1 MLKNAKAFIQKI
13 ESMSKKINLNLFE
26 DFFESLPADYAEML
40 INTENS
46 EKNKEFVAEIK
57 NRISDLKGRIK
68 KISKTEKK
76 LKC

>member
-1 MLKNAKAFIQKI
+1 MLKNAKAFIQET
-13 ESMSKKINLNLFE
+13 ESMSKKKKNLSLFK

-57 NRISDLKGRIK
+57 NRISDLKDRIK
-68 KISKTEKK
+68 KN
-76 LKC
+76 

>member
-1 MLKNAKAFIQKI
+1 MLKNAKAFIQET
-13 ESMSKKINLNLFE
+13 ESMSKKKINLSLFK

-57 NRISDLKGRIK
+57 NRISDLKDRIK
-68 KISKTEKK
+68 KN
-76 LKC
+76 

>member
-1 MLKNAKAFIQKI
+1 MLKNAKAFIQET
-13 ESMSKKINLNLFE
+13 ESMSKKKINLSLLK

-57 NRISDLKGRIK
+57 NRISDLKDRIK
-68 KISKTEKK
+68 KN
-76 LKC
+76 

>member
-1 MLKNAKAFIQKI
+1 MLKNAKAFIQET
-13 ESMSKKINLNLFE
+13 ESMSKKKINLSLFK

-57 NRISDLKGRIK
+57 NRISHLKDRIK
-68 KISKTEKK
+68 KN
-76 LKC
+76 

>member
-1 MLKNAKAFIQKI
+1 
-13 ESMSKKINLNLFE
+13 MSKKKINLSLFK

-57 NRISDLKGRIK
+57 NRISDLKDRIK
-68 KISKTEKK
+68 KN
-76 LKC
+76 